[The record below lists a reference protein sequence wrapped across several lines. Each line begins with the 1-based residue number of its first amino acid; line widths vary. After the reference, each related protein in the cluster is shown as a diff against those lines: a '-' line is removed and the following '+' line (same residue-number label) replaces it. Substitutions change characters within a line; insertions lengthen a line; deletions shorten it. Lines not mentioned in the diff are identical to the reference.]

1 MKIAMIGAGNVGRA
15 LGAAWLRAGHQVTF
29 GVREPGAKSSVPG
42 AGASGVKTA
51 IEQAEVIV
59 LAVPY
64 GAAAE
69 TVQLV
74 QDWKGKVLIDCT
86 NPLGP
91 GLTLAVGF
99 NSSGGEQIASQA
111 KGARVVKAF
120 NTTGFNNM
128 ENPKYGGKGVTM
140 FYATDDKS
148 AATIAEQLIRD
159 VGFEPE
165 FAGALKQ
172 ARYLEPLAALWISLT
187 PRLGRDFAIAVVKR

>member
-1 MKIAMIGAGNVGRA
+1 MNIAVIGAGNVGGA
-15 LGAAWLRAGHQVTF
+15 LGTAWVRAGHQVTF
-29 GVREPGAKSSVPG
+29 GLRDPGAKSGVPG
-42 AGASGVKTA
+42 AAANDIKNA
-51 IEQAEVIV
+51 IEQAEVV
-59 LAVPY
+59 ALAVPY
-64 GAAAE
+64 GAAGE
-69 TVQLV
+69 TVQQV

-99 NSSGGEQIASQA
+99 NTSGGEQIALLA

-120 NTTGFNNM
+120 NTTGFSNM
-128 ENPKYGGKGVTM
+128 ENPKYGSKGVTM
-140 FYATDDKS
+140 LYATDDKS
-148 AATIAEQLIRD
+148 AAMIAEQLIRD

>member
-1 MKIAMIGAGNVGRA
+1 MRIAVIGAGNVGGA
-15 LGAAWLRAGHQVTF
+15 LGAAWVRAGHQVTF

-99 NSSGGEQIASQA
+99 NTSGGEQIASQA
-111 KGARVVKAF
+111 
-120 NTTGFNNM
+120 
-128 ENPKYGGKGVTM
+128 
-140 FYATDDKS
+140 
-148 AATIAEQLIRD
+148 
-159 VGFEPE
+159 
-165 FAGALKQ
+165 
-172 ARYLEPLAALWISLT
+172 
-187 PRLGRDFAIAVVKR
+187 